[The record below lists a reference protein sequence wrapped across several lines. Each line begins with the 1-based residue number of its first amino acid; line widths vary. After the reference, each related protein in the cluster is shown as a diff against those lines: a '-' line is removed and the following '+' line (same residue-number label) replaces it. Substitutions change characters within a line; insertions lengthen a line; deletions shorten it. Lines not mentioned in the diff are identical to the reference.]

1 MNLHARLPMDV
12 KPFASVTAAV
22 PAHCRG
28 RFRAARPFL
37 GEAKAGHGLYRGSS
51 FVVVL
56 SLVKLVNNRRT
67 SCRATRDINGMSDL
81 VERGYDGFLLDQYGV
96 LHDGRELL
104 PDVKE
109 CLDQLQR
116 RSIPMAIVSNSP
128 CESARAA
135 LRLERI
141 GLMNEYFQSLVTSGD
156 QAKRYLEK
164 LISEAAPV
172 RLSCL
177 FISHADHVE
186 RGTWSPEELRSM
198 GLELVASVDECDF
211 VLANGVQVCYKGTL
225 SEVESDYESDANKE
239 SSDVAR
245 HTTMGQEITRFGDEC
260 NCFVGSEPDRE
271 PAQTPRTVDPV
282 ANLVTKEFPKT
293 VLTPPP
299 PTSTKSHQE
308 TLQGIE
314 EQLMQIQK
322 SGFHVPM
329 IFLCVAGS
337 SNPQAVQSV
346 QVPEVIAERWI
357 RVVRLML
364 ELQQPIYGMATGTMS
379 PFGIM
384 LLEACDCVLADTV
397 QEGVHANRI
406 LKPLEMALVCKVAA
420 EEAESMNDAQLV
432 EHKAKFVRD
441 KLYAYNVNPW
451 MSAEEEEGFFVP
463 PPPPPDP
470 EPYQASEEPPSAEK
484 APAPAP
490 LPAPETAIAKPKP
503 ASSKPSAAS
512 PPSPP
517 AAPPRPAS
525 AKPKARAEGASGAI
539 NFEAMLLDL
548 EGAEEAAFTAAFQSL
563 SDGRTALQPD
573 HDQLRSFIL
582 VNSGIG
588 EQDLDTELLKIASA
602 REDFCI
608 DIPGFI
614 ALLREH
620 PVSDSDT
627 LTLFMNV
634 SNDGESMTSE
644 DCRTCLLALVAKLPD
659 AHIREDRME
668 KIFDTVMTSADLSI
682 SMEQWM
688 AFAKTTARIIRLMA
702 HAKKR

>member
-1 MNLHARLPMDV
+1 
-12 KPFASVTAAV
+12 
-22 PAHCRG
+22 
-28 RFRAARPFL
+28 
-37 GEAKAGHGLYRGSS
+37 
-51 FVVVL
+51 
-56 SLVKLVNNRRT
+56 
-67 SCRATRDINGMSDL
+67 
-81 VERGYDGFLLDQYGV
+81 
-96 LHDGRELL
+96 
-104 PDVKE
+104 
-109 CLDQLQR
+109 
-116 RSIPMAIVSNSP
+116 
-128 CESARAA
+128 
-135 LRLERI
+135 
-141 GLMNEYFQSLVTSGD
+141 
-156 QAKRYLEK
+156 
-164 LISEAAPV
+164 
-172 RLSCL
+172 
-177 FISHADHVE
+177 
-186 RGTWSPEELRSM
+186 
-198 GLELVASVDECDF
+198 
-211 VLANGVQVCYKGTL
+211 
-225 SEVESDYESDANKE
+225 
-239 SSDVAR
+239 
-245 HTTMGQEITRFGDEC
+245 MGQEITRFGDEC

-299 PTSTKSHQE
+299 PTSTKSHQ
-308 TLQGIE
+308 
-314 EQLMQIQK
+314 
-322 SGFHVPM
+322 
-329 IFLCVAGS
+329 
-337 SNPQAVQSV
+337 
-346 QVPEVIAERWI
+346 
-357 RVVRLML
+357 
-364 ELQQPIYGMATGTMS
+364 
-379 PFGIM
+379 
-384 LLEACDCVLADTV
+384 
-397 QEGVHANRI
+397 
-406 LKPLEMALVCKVAA
+406 
-420 EEAESMNDAQLV
+420 
-432 EHKAKFVRD
+432 
-441 KLYAYNVNPW
+441 AYNVNPW

-668 KIFDTVMTSADLSI
+668 KIFDTVMTSAELSI

>member
-1 MNLHARLPMDV
+1 
-12 KPFASVTAAV
+12 
-22 PAHCRG
+22 
-28 RFRAARPFL
+28 
-37 GEAKAGHGLYRGSS
+37 
-51 FVVVL
+51 
-56 SLVKLVNNRRT
+56 
-67 SCRATRDINGMSDL
+67 
-81 VERGYDGFLLDQYGV
+81 
-96 LHDGRELL
+96 
-104 PDVKE
+104 
-109 CLDQLQR
+109 
-116 RSIPMAIVSNSP
+116 
-128 CESARAA
+128 
-135 LRLERI
+135 
-141 GLMNEYFQSLVTSGD
+141 
-156 QAKRYLEK
+156 
-164 LISEAAPV
+164 
-172 RLSCL
+172 
-177 FISHADHVE
+177 
-186 RGTWSPEELRSM
+186 
-198 GLELVASVDECDF
+198 
-211 VLANGVQVCYKGTL
+211 
-225 SEVESDYESDANKE
+225 
-239 SSDVAR
+239 
-245 HTTMGQEITRFGDEC
+245 MGQEITRFGDEC

-299 PTSTKSHQE
+299 PTSTKSNQE

-314 EQLMQIQK
+314 EKLMQIQK

-337 SNPQAVQSV
+337 SNPHVQSV

-384 LLEACDCVLADTV
+384 LLEACDCVLADTL

-432 EHKAKFVRD
+432 ELKAKFVRD
-441 KLYAYNVNPW
+441 KLYVYNVNPW
-451 MSAEEEEGFFVP
+451 MSAEEEEGFFVPP

-490 LPAPETAIAKPKP
+490 ALPAPAETPKTKPKP
-503 ASSKPSAAS
+503 ASSPSAAS
-512 PPSPP
+512 APTP
-517 AAPPRPAS
+517 AATAPPRPAES
-525 AKPKARAEGASGAI
+525 TKPKAKARAEGASGAI

-548 EGAEEAAFTAAFQSL
+548 EGAEEAAFTAAFKSL
-563 SDGRTALQPD
+563 SDGRTVLQPD

-644 DCRTCLLALVAKLPD
+644 DCRTCLLELVAKLPD

-668 KIFDTVMTSADLSI
+668 RIFDTVMTSADLSI

-702 HAKKR
+702 HAKTR